1 MRLSRT
7 PLTATPLQPNRFVL
21 ICLYWCLLVAS
32 SRDDFLSET
41 SNLET
46 EFIDRSRRG
55 AFSRASV
62 LKLGD

>member
-7 PLTATPLQPNRFVL
+7 PLAATPLQPNGFVL
-21 ICLYWCLLVAS
+21 IRFYWCLLVAS

-55 AFSRASV
+55 EFSVSSV
-62 LKLGD
+62 PKLGD